1 MDNFRETTM
10 SASLTAV
17 EQIEFDA
24 LVKAEYQSLGF
35 LLRDT
40 IRVRRDI
47 IGATVSFRKVN
58 QIQAVPTGYLQTVV
72 IQDPGYS
79 QVQAILQKYT
89 APTAVD
95 TVQELTVNFD
105 AKMENAML
113 VANALGRRSDQIIIN
128 AFAADP
134 GEVILAAGTGMTY
147 EKYTQVIEFFDNNA
161 VPLPERF
168 FAMSAAN
175 FRQLLAEDEFV
186 STFYTQ
192 NRVLD
197 KGFIREY
204 LGVNVIIIPE
214 MVEGGL
220 PLAGDIRTAFAW
232 HKQSTGMGVGH
243 DFRTEINYLPRETS
257 WLVNGIFSAGAIV
270 IDNKG
275 LIAIEAD
282 ESV

>member
-1 MDNFRETTM
+1 M
-10 SASLTAV
+10 STSLSAV
-17 EQIEFDA
+17 EQVEFDA

-40 IRVRRDI
+40 IRVRRDV
-47 IGATVSFRKVN
+47 IGAQVSFRKVN

-72 IQDPGYS
+72 IQDPGYTQS
-79 QVQAILQKYT
+79 SAVLQKYT

-95 TVQELTVNFD
+95 SVQELTVNFD

-128 AFAADP
+128 SLAVSP
-134 GEVILAAGTGMTY
+134 GSTVAAGGTNLTY
-147 EKYTQVIEFFDNNA
+147 TKYRQVIQFFDNNA

-168 FAMSAAN
+168 WAMSASN
-175 FRQLLAEDEFV
+175 FASLLADDHFV

-197 KGFIREY
+197 KGFIREF
-204 LGVNVIIIPE
+204 LGINVIIIPQ

-220 PLAGDIRTAFAW
+220 PFASGVIRETFAW
-232 HKQSTGMGVGH
+232 HKQSTGMGIGH

-257 WLVNGIFSAGAIV
+257 WLVNGIFSAGAV
-270 IDNKG
+270 TIDNLG
-275 LIAIEAD
+275 IIQVNCD
-282 ESV
+282 ETSI

>member
-1 MDNFRETTM
+1 M
-10 SASLTAV
+10 STSLTAV
-17 EQIEFDA
+17 QQIEFDA

-40 IRVRRDI
+40 IRVRRDV
-47 IGATVSFRKVN
+47 IGSTVSFRKVN
-58 QIQAVPTGYLQTVV
+58 QIQAVPTGYLQSVV
-72 IQDPGYS
+72 IQDPGYTQTS
-79 QVQAILQKYT
+79 AILQKYT

-128 AFAADP
+128 SLAVSPGQIIAD
-134 GEVILAAGTGMTY
+134 GATNMTY
-147 EKYTQVIEFFDNNA
+147 TKYTDIIQFFDNNA

-168 FAMSAAN
+168 VAMSASN
-175 FRQLLAEDEFV
+175 FRSLLAADQFV

-197 KGFIREY
+197 KGFVREY
-204 LGVNVIIIPE
+204 LGINLIVIPL
-214 MVEGGL
+214 MNEGGL
-220 PLAGDIRTAFAW
+220 PLNAGNIRSTFAW
-232 HKQSTGMGVGH
+232 HKQSTGMGIGH

-257 WLVNGIFSAGAIV
+257 WLVNGIFSAGCIT
-270 IDNKG
+270 IDNLG
-275 LIAIEAD
+275 IIQINCNEN
-282 ESV
+282 V

>member
-1 MDNFRETTM
+1 M
-10 SASLTAV
+10 STSLTAV
-17 EQIEFDA
+17 QQVEFDA
-24 LVKAEYQSLGF
+24 LVKAQYQSLGF

-40 IRVRRDI
+40 IRVRRDV
-47 IGATVSFRKVN
+47 IGASVSFRKVN
-58 QIQAVPTGYLQTVV
+58 QIQAVPTGYLQAVT

-79 QVQAILQKYT
+79 QTSAILQKYT

-95 TVQELTVNFD
+95 SVQELTVNFD

-128 AFAADP
+128 SLAVSP
-134 GEVILAAGTGMTY
+134 GQTLVNGGTNMTY
-147 EKYTQVIEFFDNNA
+147 VKYTKAIQFFDNNA

-168 FAMSAAN
+168 AAMGASE
-175 FRQLLAEDEFV
+175 FQSLLQADQFV

-197 KGFIREY
+197 KGFVRDY
-204 LGVNVIIIPE
+204 LGVNIIIIPE
-214 MVEGGL
+214 MIEGGL
-220 PLAGDIRTAFAW
+220 PFLSGTIRKNFFW
-232 HKQSTGMGVGH
+232 HKQSTGMGIGH

-257 WLVNGIFSAGAIV
+257 WLVNGIFSAGAIT
-270 IDNKG
+270 IDNLG
-275 LIAIEAD
+275 IYEVDCD

>member
-1 MDNFRETTM
+1 M
-10 SASLTAV
+10 STSLTAV
-17 EQIEFDA
+17 QQIEFDA

-40 IRVRRDI
+40 VRVRRDV
-47 IGATVSFRKVN
+47 IGATVSFRKVG
-58 QIQAVPTGYLQTVV
+58 QVQAVPTGYLQSVV
-72 IQDPGYS
+72 IQDPGYTQS
-79 QVQAILQKYT
+79 SAILQKYT

-113 VANALGRRSDQIIIN
+113 VANALGRRSDQIII
-128 AFAADP
+128 DSLGVSP
-134 GEVILAAGTGMTY
+134 GDTIVDGGTNFTY
-147 EKYTQVIEFFDNNA
+147 AKYTQVIEFFDNNA

-168 FAMSAAN
+168 VAMSASN
-175 FRQLLAEDEFV
+175 FRSLLSADEFI

-197 KGFIREY
+197 KGFVREY
-204 LGVNVIIIPE
+204 LGINLIIIPE

-220 PLAGDIRTAFAW
+220 PLAAGNIRSAYAW
-232 HKQSTGMGVGH
+232 HKQSTGMGIGH

-257 WLVNGIFSAGAIV
+257 WLVNGIFSAGAV
-270 IDNKG
+270 TIDNLG
-275 LIAIEAD
+275 IIQIDCD
-282 ESV
+282 EDA

>member
-1 MDNFRETTM
+1 M
-10 SASLTAV
+10 SISLTAV
-17 EQIEFDA
+17 QQIEFDA

-40 IRVRRDI
+40 IRVRRDV

-58 QIQAVPTGYLQTVV
+58 QIQAVATGYQQTVV
-72 IQDPGYS
+72 IQDPNYS

-113 VANALGRRSDQIIIN
+113 VANALGRRSDQIVIDALVLN
-128 AFAADP
+128 P
-134 GEVILAAGTGMTY
+134 GDTIVNGGTNMTY
-147 EKYTQVIEFFDNNA
+147 AKYTKVIEFFDNNA

-168 FAMSAAN
+168 FAMSASN
-175 FRQLLAEDEFV
+175 FRSLLAEDQFV

-220 PLAGDIRTAFAW
+220 PLAANIRKTFAW
-232 HKQSTGMGVGH
+232 HKQSTGMGIGH

-257 WLVNGIFSAGAIV
+257 WLINGIFSAGAVV

-275 LIAIEAD
+275 LIEVDCD

>member
-1 MDNFRETTM
+1 M
-10 SASLTAV
+10 STSLTAV
-17 EQIEFDA
+17 QQIEFDA

-40 IRVRRDI
+40 IRVRRDV
-47 IGATVSFRKVN
+47 IGSTVSFRKVN
-58 QIQAVPTGYLQTVV
+58 QIQAVPTGYLQSVV
-72 IQDPGYS
+72 IQDPGYTQTS
-79 QVQAILQKYT
+79 AILQKYT

-95 TVQELTVNFD
+95 SVQELTVNFD

-113 VANALGRRSDQIIIN
+113 VANALGRRSDQIVI
-128 AFAADP
+128 DSLGVSP
-134 GEVILAAGTGMTY
+134 GQTIVDGGTNMTY
-147 EKYTQVIEFFDNNA
+147 SKYTKAIQFFDNNA

-168 FAMSAAN
+168 AAMSASN
-175 FRQLLAEDEFV
+175 FQSLLQAQEFT

-197 KGFIREY
+197 KGFVRDY
-204 LGVNVIIIPE
+204 LGVNIIIIPE

-220 PLAGDIRTAFAW
+220 PFASGTIRETYFW
-232 HKQSTGMGVGH
+232 HKQSSGMGIGH

-257 WLVNGIFSAGAIV
+257 WLVNGIFSAGAIT

-275 LIAIEAD
+275 IIQINCDEAA
-282 ESV
+282 

>member
-1 MDNFRETTM
+1 M
-10 SASLTAV
+10 STSLTAV
-17 EQIEFDA
+17 QQIEFDA

-40 IRVRRDI
+40 VRVRRDV

-79 QVQAILQKYT
+79 QTSAILQKYT

-95 TVQELTVNFD
+95 SVQELTVNFD
-105 AKMENAML
+105 AKIENAML

-128 AFAADP
+128 SLAVSP
-134 GEVILAAGTGMTY
+134 GQTIVDGGTNMTY
-147 EKYTQVIEFFDNNA
+147 SKYTQAIQFFDNNA

-168 FAMSAAN
+168 AAMSASN
-175 FRQLLAEDEFV
+175 FRSLLQADQFV

-192 NRVLD
+192 NQVLD
-197 KGFIREY
+197 KGWVRDY
-204 LGVNVIIIPE
+204 LGINLIVIPS

-220 PLAGDIRTAFAW
+220 PFASTNIRETFFW
-232 HKQSTGMGVGH
+232 HKQSTGMGIGH

-257 WLVNGIFSAGAIV
+257 WLINGIFSAGSIT
-270 IDNKG
+270 IDNLG
-275 LIAIEAD
+275 ILQINCDEA
-282 ESV
+282 